1 MIKFEKLFEIHADW
15 HTYTE
20 IHVFSSETKVFNTS
34 ARECVLFNPDIIF
47 MNKIDMIWVE
57 EDTWTKFYRFCKR
70 RGTLINVNNDVY

>member
-20 IHVFSSETKVFNTS
+20 IHVIDKRLRIFNTT
-34 ARECVLFNPDIIF
+34 ARDCVLFNPDVIL
-47 MNKIDMIWVE
+47 MNKLDTIVVE

-70 RGTLINVNNDVY
+70 RGAIINVNNDVY